1 MSPGEVF
8 ISPLL
13 INGRLLL
20 RGIIFTFLQFQLRL
34 LLHGTFLDL
43 PLLVLLQVIIQVP
56 LRGKRAHAP
65 WDVTVIGSLTGMDPH
80 VGLEVALFVK
90 GATTRRFRTNESLGS
105 LMRFLMHFK
114 PQGTCVSLVTP
125 LVGTLVGFLFD
136 VRLQVVIEM
145 PLSHKSLITSGHRAW
160 KRSIR

>member
-20 RGIIFTFLQFQLRL
+20 RHIIFSFLQFLLRL
-34 LLHGTFLDL
+34 LLHGAFLNL
-43 PLLVLLQVIIQVP
+43 TLLVLLQVIIQVP
-56 LRGKRAHAP
+56 LGGKRPHAP
-65 WDVTVIGSLTGMDPH
+65 WDVTVIGSLAGMDSH

-90 GATTRRFRTNESLGS
+90 GATTGRLRTDESFGS
-105 LMRFLMHFK
+105 VMRFLMHLK

-125 LVGTLVGFLFD
+125 LVGALVRFLFD
-136 VRLQVVIEM
+136 VGLQVVIQM
-145 PLSHKSLITSGHRAW
+145 PLSHKSLITSDHRAW
-160 KRSIR
+160 KRAIR

>member
-34 LLHGTFLDL
+34 LLHATFLDL

-80 VGLEVALFVK
+80 V
-90 GATTRRFRTNESLGS
+90 SL
-105 LMRFLMHFK
+105 
-114 PQGTCVSLVTP
+114 
-125 LVGTLVGFLFD
+125 
-136 VRLQVVIEM
+136 
-145 PLSHKSLITSGHRAW
+145 
-160 KRSIR
+160 